1 MVLLVFLQVQ
11 TSTTEEL
18 KLLTLCNHKSTTN
31 KLERGFTTPLFFC
44 INSSMT
50 TSQSPISRQPT
61 KLDYASP
68 TQFRFM
74 LNQLP
79 KVEFFTTA
87 TNLPGI
93 TLSEAVQNTPFKDIP
108 MPGNKLDYSDLE
120 VTFICDEYLENYTS
134 LHEWLLAFGFPKNRE
149 QFSTFRSTTSNAP
162 TDTRGSNNDIGVT
175 GASTAMKGM
184 FSDATLTVLSNKNNP
199 IVEVRYADIF
209 PTALSGL
216 DFNQNATDVEYLS
229 ATATFKYK
237 LYEIIAL

>member
-1 MVLLVFLQVQ
+1 
-11 TSTTEEL
+11 
-18 KLLTLCNHKSTTN
+18 
-31 KLERGFTTPLFFC
+31 
-44 INSSMT
+44 MT
-50 TSQSPISRQPT
+50 TSQSPLSRQPT

-79 KVEFFTTA
+79 KVEFFTVA

-93 TLSEAVQNTPFKDIP
+93 TLSQTAQNTPFKDIP
-108 MPGNKLDYSDLE
+108 IMGNKLDYEDLS

-134 LHEWLLAFGFPKNRE
+134 LHEWMTAIGFPKNRD

-162 TDTRGSNNDIGVT
+162 TDTRGSSKDIADVGV
-175 GASTAMKGM
+175 STAIKGM
-184 FSDATLTVLSNKNNP
+184 FSDATLTILSNKNNP

-209 PTALSGL
+209 PTSLTSL
-216 DFNQNATDVEYLS
+216 DFNQNATDVEYLQ

-237 LYEIIAL
+237 LYEIESL

>member
-1 MVLLVFLQVQ
+1 
-11 TSTTEEL
+11 
-18 KLLTLCNHKSTTN
+18 
-31 KLERGFTTPLFFC
+31 
-44 INSSMT
+44 MT

-68 TQFRFM
+68 TQFRF
-74 LNQLP
+74 LVNQLP

-87 TNLPGI
+87 TNLPSI
-93 TLSEAVQNTPFKDIP
+93 TLSEAIQNTPFKDIP
-108 MPGNKLDYSDLE
+108 IPGNKLEYGDLE

-134 LHEWLLAFGFPKNRE
+134 LHEWMLAFGFPKNRE

-162 TDTRGSNNDIGVT
+162 TDTRGGSSKDIGVVGT
-175 GASTAMKGM
+175 STAMKGM
-184 FSDATLTVLSNKNNP
+184 FSDATLTILSNKNNP

>member
-1 MVLLVFLQVQ
+1 VLLEIL
-11 TSTTEEL
+11 TSITEEL
-18 KLLTLCNHKSTTN
+18 RFLTLCNHKSTTN
-31 KLERGFTTPLFFC
+31 KLKGGFTTPLFFC

-50 TSQSPISRQPT
+50 TSQSPLSRQPT

>member
-1 MVLLVFLQVQ
+1 
-11 TSTTEEL
+11 
-18 KLLTLCNHKSTTN
+18 
-31 KLERGFTTPLFFC
+31 
-44 INSSMT
+44 MT
-50 TSQSPISRQPT
+50 TSQSPVSRQPT

-108 MPGNKLDYSDLE
+108 MPGNKLDYGDLE

-162 TDTRGSNNDIGVT
+162 TDTRGSNKDIGVT
-175 GASTAMKGM
+175 GASTALKGM
-184 FSDATLTVLSNKNNP
+184 FSDATLTILSNKNNP

-216 DFNQNATDVEYLS
+216 EFNQNATDVEYIS

-237 LYEIIAL
+237 LYEIITL